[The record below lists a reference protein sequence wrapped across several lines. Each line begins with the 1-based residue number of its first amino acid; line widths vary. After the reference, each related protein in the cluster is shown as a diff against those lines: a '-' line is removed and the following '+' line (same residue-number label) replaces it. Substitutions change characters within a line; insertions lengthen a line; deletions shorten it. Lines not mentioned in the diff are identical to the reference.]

1 MEHFHLKPGKIIG
14 ELLEVALD
22 RVLGDIKNRN
32 KPDQI
37 FANLTNHLKNL
48 SNRD

>member
-1 MEHFHLKPGKIIG
+1 MEYFNLKPGKIIG

-37 FANLTNHLKNL
+37 FANLANHLKNL
-48 SNRD
+48 EGKK